1 MNASLLACML
11 RCFSH
16 VRLSVILW
24 TVARQAPVTMGCS
37 RHEYWSGLPC
47 PPHGDLPVPGIKP
60 VSLKSLALQAGSLQ
74 WCHLGSP
81 TMCVKKD
88 FTIYYL

>member
-11 RCFSH
+11 SCFSH

-24 TVARQAPVTMGCS
+24 TVAHQAPLTMRFS
-37 RHEYWSGLPC
+37 RHGYWNGLPC

-60 VSLKSLALQAGSLQ
+60 VSLVSLALQAGSLPVVPPGKPNNA
-74 WCHLGSP
+74 C
-81 TMCVKKD
+81 
-88 FTIYYL
+88 